1 MRNTRLIKAMDGYY
15 HDYQI
20 DVGGALLLNFFFN
33 QIERE
38 INLYNKYVINDVL
51 YFTLIN

>member
-20 DVGGALLLNFFFN
+20 DVGGALLLNFF
-33 QIERE
+33 
-38 INLYNKYVINDVL
+38 
-51 YFTLIN
+51 LIKLKGK